1 MFSFAKGV
9 PLRGFACVL
18 GGFILCLSFA
28 SDFSYP
34 NINTY
39 LISYMR
45 SNGYNPD
52 LTYADFVFLS
62 STKTLLQGASMP
74 FIGALAKR
82 IGTRASIAIG
92 STIYSCGF
100 AATYFTS
107 QRWFS
112 TAILSLSCHGIAF
125 SFVYATAIKAAQKW
139 FSPESKGLIASLVIS
154 GYGFGSLFWVPIQT
168 VFVNPSNV
176 QAVIDSNCTYIDTK
190 HEDKCEFYFVDEEL
204 LHRVPW
210 MFVLLGS
217 IYAFMGFIAMLLISE
232 PAEDNIQFTAL
243 IQEDLE
249 DAKEEKTKKVVEWNK
264 VPSLRPKEV
273 LKTSVFYQIWFGFFS
288 ISLTNGLMGNY
299 SKTFGLT
306 FIQDDHYYAIVAVF
320 LNVLNGSSRVL
331 WGLSYDK
338 IGFKWCFTIIGVTVT
353 IVTSTLPLLPL
364 IGSNTLAV
372 KIAYGCWMCLLYSM
386 FPGIFTIVAAAVADA
401 FGPEHY
407 QANFGLLF
415 SQSVVYCAT
424 VIMLTK
430 VPIVHAA
437 LGYNGIFLV
446 AGGCGVLGL
455 LIVACLPRN
464 LSSTAQ
470 KQG

>member
-1 MFSFAKGV
+1 MGSQCRSPDMSGSDGKV
-9 PLRGFACVL
+9 PTRGLTCVL

-45 SNGYNPD
+45 SNGFNPD
-52 LTYADFVFLS
+52 LTYADFIFLS

-92 STIYSCGF
+92 STIYSFGF

-190 HEDKCEFYFVDEEL
+190 HEDK
-204 LHRVPW
+204 
-210 MFVLLGS
+210 
-217 IYAFMGFIAMLLISE
+217 
-232 PAEDNIQFTAL
+232 
-243 IQEDLE
+243 
-249 DAKEEKTKKVVEWNK
+249 
-264 VPSLRPKEV
+264 
-273 LKTSVFYQIWFGFFS
+273 
-288 ISLTNGLMGNY
+288 
-299 SKTFGLT
+299 
-306 FIQDDHYYAIVAVF
+306 
-320 LNVLNGSSRVL
+320 
-331 WGLSYDK
+331 
-338 IGFKWCFTIIGVTVT
+338 
-353 IVTSTLPLLPL
+353 
-364 IGSNTLAV
+364 
-372 KIAYGCWMCLLYSM
+372 
-386 FPGIFTIVAAAVADA
+386 
-401 FGPEHY
+401 
-407 QANFGLLF
+407 
-415 SQSVVYCAT
+415 
-424 VIMLTK
+424 
-430 VPIVHAA
+430 
-437 LGYNGIFLV
+437 
-446 AGGCGVLGL
+446 
-455 LIVACLPRN
+455 
-464 LSSTAQ
+464 LSSTLLM
-470 KQG
+470 KSC